1 MVQNLEQ
8 YNIIHIVYF
17 VCDNIWEKKCVF
29 DVSLSLSMYIFPNI
43 RLFTCTIVVELKL
56 IIICNHS

>member
-1 MVQNLEQ
+1 MG
-8 YNIIHIVYF
+8 
-17 VCDNIWEKKCVF
+17 KKCVF

-56 IIICNHS
+56 SIVCNDS